1 MRIDM
6 VSEHA
11 NPLASLGDADSGGQN
26 VYVAALAERL
36 ALAGHEVTVHTR
48 RDDPAATSRT
58 APSGYAVELFDAGPA
73 RPIPKDEIWQHLPV
87 ISEHLARHWEVQRP
101 DVVHAHF
108 WMSGAAAAA
117 ALDRGQSSTD
127 RPDPG
132 HPAPARSRSCVPLV
146 QTFHALGTVKRRH
159 QGDADTSPPHRLQ
172 VEAELASSVDRILA
186 TCHDEVDELRA
197 MGVTHDRVSVIPCGV
212 DTSVFQPAAPRPA
225 GARPTLLALGRLVER
240 KGVDDVVTAL
250 AQLPG
255 VDLVVA
261 GGGEDGDLDVARLR
275 ALAARLGC
283 ADRVRFLGP
292 VDRPD
297 VPAVL
302 SACDVVVCVPWY
314 EPFGIVPLEAMAVG
328 RPVVGSDVGGLK
340 DTVVPGVTGERVP
353 PRRPDELA
361 RVLAGLLADPVR
373 RAAYGRAGVQRVQR
387 LYRWEHVATRTE
399 RVYEDV
405 VAQRAAR
412 ATEVAR

>member
-11 NPLASLGDADSGGQN
+11 NPLASLGGADSGGQN

-36 ALAGHEVTVHTR
+36 ALAGHDVTVHTR
-48 RDDPAATSRT
+48 RDDPRATSCA
-58 APSGYAVELFDAGPA
+58 APSGYTVQLFDAGPP
-73 RPIPKDEIWQHLPV
+73 RPIPKDEIWPHLPA
-87 ISEHLARHWEVQRP
+87 ISEQLARHWQDRRP

-108 WMSGAAAAA
+108 WMSGAAAAG
-117 ALDRGQSSTD
+117 ALGLGGSGSEAWDR
-127 RPDPG
+127 RHPG
-132 HPAPARSRSCVPLV
+132 RTREHSPVPLV

-159 QGDADTSPPHRLQ
+159 QGDADTSPPERLQ
-172 VEAELASSVDRILA
+172 VEAGLAGSVDRILA

-197 MGVTHDRVSVIPCGV
+197 MGVMHDRLSVVPCGV
-212 DTSVFQPAAPRPA
+212 DTSLFTPRARRPA
-225 GARPTLLALGRLVER
+225 GATPTLLALGRLVER

-255 VDLVVA
+255 VQLVVA
-261 GGGEDGDLDVARLR
+261 GGGDADDSDVARLR
-275 ALAARLGC
+275 ALATQLGC

-292 VDRPD
+292 VDRAD
-297 VPAVL
+297 VPAIL

-361 RVLAGLLADPVR
+361 RVLAALLADPAR
-373 RAAYGRAGVQRVQR
+373 RAAYGRAGVERVAR
-387 LYRWEHVATRTE
+387 LYRWEHVAVRTE

-405 VAQRAAR
+405 VAQRAAG